1 MSTHQRA
8 QRLCGALYGS
18 TLLQSIVAVLIVAN
32 MLVQVVDVEIHPAP
46 ESELSAQLESVDM
59 MFTIVFAVELAMN
72 MFANWTFADDCCMP
86 AFFLDGWS
94 ETLRLRAFLV
104 PLTRFS
110 RFYPTRLPHHMVSF
124 SSLEK
129 CVPSPNQQIRNMFDF
144 VVVVISVLSK
154 SFNDLPGI
162 SILRLLRVFRVLRLF
177 PRLKSLR
184 MIINALTAAILP
196 CANAFMVLLL
206 FTCIYAVVAVTLFK
220 DADPVQFGNFSASV
234 YSMFQVCTG
243 TLVFFLCMGFYEF
256 NSRGTDCYMHYGER
270 SKY

>member
-1 MSTHQRA
+1 
-8 QRLCGALYGS
+8 
-18 TLLQSIVAVLIVAN
+18 
-32 MLVQVVDVEIHPAP
+32 MLVQIVDVEIHPDP
-46 ESELSAQLESVDM
+46 ESELSANLESMDM
-59 MFTIVFAVELAMN
+59 MFTIVFTVELAMN
-72 MFANWTFADDCCMP
+72 MFANWTFADDCFVP

-94 ETLRLRAFLV
+94 QKPLRLSVLLA
-104 PLTRFS
+104 PLPLFPC
-110 RFYPTRLPHHMVSF
+110 FYHICRLYCIRPP
-124 SSLEK
+124 SSLESA
-129 CVPSPNQQIRNMFDF
+129 PSPNEQTRNMFDF
-144 VVVVISVLSK
+144 IVVVISVLSK
-154 SFNDLPGI
+154 TFNDLPGI

-243 TLVFFLCMGFYEF
+243 TIAFFLHGFL
-256 NSRGTDCYMHYGER
+256 
-270 SKY
+270 